1 MKVRNLNLNR
11 EEIDITKLKIPSGHR
26 FYDVIVSL
34 ADKYG
39 VFEDDIPQNNA
50 KEESNET
57 K

>member
-39 VFEDDIPQNNA
+39 IFEDDIPQNNA